1 MIEEAKKI
9 DEADKKE
16 AYLIAIAN
24 FMKMAYITW
33 NKEFVQDE
41 QIYKDLEMFM
51 GEPLPI
57 DTTQELTRSDLRK
70 APKRHNTGGRKNYSK
85 NNNNNRKGKKP
96 YKRH

>member
-1 MIEEAKKI
+1 
-9 DEADKKE
+9 
-16 AYLIAIAN
+16 
-24 FMKMAYITW
+24 
-33 NKEFVQDE
+33 
-41 QIYKDLEMFM
+41 MFM